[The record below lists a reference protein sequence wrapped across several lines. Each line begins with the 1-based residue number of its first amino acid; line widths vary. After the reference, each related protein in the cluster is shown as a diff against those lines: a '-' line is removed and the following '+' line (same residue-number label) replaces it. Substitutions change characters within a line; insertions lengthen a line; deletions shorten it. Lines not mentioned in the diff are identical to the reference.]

1 MKISVINVVVL
12 AFAAAIMVSCQRQ
25 PRYCYNEYPHDYKFE
40 IQPDGSVNYTIEG
53 ETYKHKR
60 MVYLVPFNKE
70 RIIDSAVVWPIS
82 GKYKFEGTLPRQGVY
97 IVLSDTAG
105 YKYSN
110 SYYMATLKIFNDS
123 FTLVSEREKKDGVIG
138 QVCHG
143 DIEGAPSGAVYVYHA
158 SDTANPVYANRT
170 NDGRFGISEQCL
182 WTYGAGYYS
191 IRYKSEGRLIYAAD
205 SIYLC
210 DSSLVNLYGKYK
222 GN

>member
-1 MKISVINVVVL
+1 MFNHEKVNVMKINVIRIAMLV
-12 AFAAAIMVSCQRQ
+12 FAATLMVSCKNTIRNGS
-25 PRYCYNEYPHDYKFE
+25 YLKDYKFE
-40 IQPDGSVNYTIEG
+40 VQPDGSVNYTIEG
-53 ETYKHKR
+53 GSYKRLR
-60 MVYLVPFNKE
+60 MVYLVPISKE

-82 GKYKFEGTLPRQGVY
+82 GMYKFEGTLPRQGVY

-110 SYYMATLKIFNDS
+110 AFHMATIKLFNDS
-123 FTLVSEREKKDGVIG
+123 FTMVSEMDRLWE
-138 QVCHG
+138 VCKG
-143 DIEGAPSGAVYVYHA
+143 DIEGAPSGAVYVYHV
-158 SDTANPVYANRT
+158 SDTVNPVYACKAHGGFTVSRPFWM
-170 NDGRFGISEQCL
+170 GS
-182 WTYGAGYYS
+182 GYYS